1 MGIVSKALQQYDYV
15 VVGGGSAGCVIASRL
30 SEESSVSVLLIE
42 AGPTNKS
49 WTIDMPLAVERLLVD
64 DKYNWAYESERD
76 ASINDRQIAHP
87 RGRVLGGSSSING
100 MVYTRGHALDYE
112 NWEQKY
118 GCKGW
123 GYSGV
128 LPYFKKAETSLG
140 NKNDYRGTKGPLF
153 VNCPDVMANP
163 INKAF
168 MLAGAQAGY
177 PVTKDSNGFQQEGFG
192 PNECTIYKGERW
204 STARAYLPSTVMK
217 RKNLHVITGAL
228 AEKIIIT
235 DKTAKG
241 VIYRHEGSRLEVL
254 ANREVII
261 SGGAFNSP
269 QLLQLSGIGPR
280 DVLEKANVPVV
291 HELPGVGANLQDHP
305 DLVIKWQCKTAAG
318 LGTILKFPKK
328 HLTGISWFLNRSGA
342 ASSNQ
347 FEAAA
352 YLRSRP
358 GLKYPNFK
366 LEMLPLAFQNDTF
379 TPYQGFSFQIHM
391 TLMRADSRGSL
402 KIISADPSAKPEI
415 KFNYLQAESDLVSL
429 REALKLTRE
438 LVSQEA
444 FDELRGEELEPGID
458 CQTDEQLDR
467 WIRKVVATA
476 YHPSCTCRMGT
487 KDDPM
492 AVVTPDLRVRGIANL
507 RVADASVMPEVI
519 ASNTNAPTIM
529 IGEKA
534 ADLIRGKTLADEQK
548 NYFVS
553 PQWQS
558 SQK

>member
-1 MGIVSKALQQYDYV
+1 MGIVSKALQKYDYV

-49 WTIDMPLAVERLLVD
+49 WTINMPLAVERLLVD

-76 ASINDRQIAHP
+76 ASINNRRIAHP

-140 NKNDYRGTKGPLF
+140 NKSDYRGANGPLF

-204 STARAYLPSTVMK
+204 SAARAYLSSAVMK

-228 AEKIIIT
+228 AEKVIIT

-241 VIYRHEGSRLEVL
+241 VIYRHAGRSLEVL
-254 ANREVII
+254 AGREVII

-280 DVLEKANVPVV
+280 DVLEKANVPVI

-305 DLVIKWQCKTAAG
+305 DLVIKWRCKRAAG

-328 HLTGISWFLNRSGA
+328 HLTGISWFLSRSGA

-379 TPYQGFSFQIHM
+379 TPYNGFSFQIHM

-415 KFNYLQAESDLVSL
+415 KFNYLQAESDVVSL

-458 CQTDEQLDR
+458 CQTDEQLDS

-487 KDDPM
+487 RDDPM

-534 ADLIRGKTLADEQK
+534 ADLIKGRSLADEQK